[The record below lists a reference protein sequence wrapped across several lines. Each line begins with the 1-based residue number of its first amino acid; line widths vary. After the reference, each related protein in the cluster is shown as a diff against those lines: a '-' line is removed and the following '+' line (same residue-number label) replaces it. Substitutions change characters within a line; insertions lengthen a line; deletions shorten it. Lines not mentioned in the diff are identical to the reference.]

1 MDMRNLWELKGIN
14 EDIILRKLSQ
24 IKVYDEPYG
33 AVINSHAIAILTE
46 WDEFKDLD
54 YSAIHAAMHQPSILF
69 DGRNLLDLEA
79 LRKIGFRAQG
89 IGRA

>member
-1 MDMRNLWELKGIN
+1 
-14 EDIILRKLSQ
+14 
-24 IKVYDEPYG
+24 
-33 AVINSHAIAILTE
+33 
-46 WDEFKDLD
+46 
-54 YSAIHAAMHQPSILF
+54 MHQPAILF

>member
-1 MDMRNLWELKGIN
+1 MGRIEF
-14 EDIILRKLSQ
+14 SST
-24 IKVYDEPYG
+24 
-33 AVINSHAIAILTE
+33 AVEACKESHAIALLTE